1 MRVGIAAQRFFSPHP
16 STSTRAAIALV
27 RAVSRRASDH
37 TFVLFARPGPNM
49 PDDLPGNVEI
59 EPFDAPTVSLWEQV
73 ALPWIIR
80 DARVDLLH
88 CMDGVAPLTVDIPH
102 VLSVPP
108 WLRPSA
114 GSFDRTNPPHSA
126 PPEDRRTVNLRTA
139 SLRRAAAVLTHSPR
153 QALRLTADSQLP
165 SEMVYTIPHVVADRF
180 YPMPRVEARACLASR
195 YDLPRLFS
203 LLPASLPGF
212 ELPDDALRYGLK
224 AQVRYARRAM
234 HTGTAVAPMVIP
246 GMSPARLHRLLGP
259 RDVAREREHVLLPGS
274 MDEDHL
280 PALYSEST
288 LLLAPWIERGSP
300 ALLEAMAC
308 GTPVVTTERGAGVET
323 AGSAAALV
331 DARDPATGAREM
343 YRLIHDGTRPLRLGI
358 EGIRH
363 ARAYAWQ
370 RAADA
375 LLEVYENV
383 ASASRVDRT
392 PSSPPHSTTR
402 W

>member
-27 RAVSRRASDH
+27 RAVSRRAPDH
-37 TFVLFARPGPNM
+37 SFVLFARPGPNI

-88 CMDGVAPLTVDIPH
+88 CMDGVAPMTLDVPH
-102 VLSVPP
+102 VVTVPP
-108 WLRPSA
+108 WLEQSA
-114 GSFDRTNPPHSA
+114 CSVDPTNPLHSP

-139 SLRRAAAVLTHSPR
+139 SLRRAAAVLTHSPQ
-153 QALRLTADSQLP
+153 QALRITADTRLP

-180 YPMPRVEARACLASR
+180 YPMPRVEARACLATR
-195 YDLPRLFS
+195 DLPRLFS
-203 LLPASLPGF
+203 ILPASLPGF
-212 ELPDDALRYGLK
+212 ELPDDALRYGLE

-246 GMSPARLHRLLGP
+246 GMSRARLHRLLGP
-259 RDVAREREHVLLPGS
+259 RDVASGREHVLLPGS
-274 MDEDHL
+274 MDEDDL

-288 LLLAPWIERGSP
+288 LLLAPWIERGST

-323 AGSAAALV
+323 TGTAAALV

-343 YRLIHDGTRPLRLGI
+343 YRLIHDGIRPLRLGI

-363 ARAYAWQ
+363 ARSYAWQ

-375 LLEVYENV
+375 LLKVYEDV
-383 ASASRVDRT
+383 ASASRAVRKQ
-392 PSSPPHSTTR
+392 PSPAHSATR
-402 W
+402 S